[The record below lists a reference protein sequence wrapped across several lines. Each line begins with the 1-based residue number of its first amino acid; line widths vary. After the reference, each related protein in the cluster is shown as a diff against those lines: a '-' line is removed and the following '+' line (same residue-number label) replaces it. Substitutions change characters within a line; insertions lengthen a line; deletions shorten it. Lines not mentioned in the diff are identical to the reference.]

1 MGTHWVYKE
10 EILTLL
16 AKAALASNQ
25 VQQRLL
31 LDEAGVLLWRF
42 DTETLPRTADEILP
56 LLEVN
61 IGSWLPKKINLNY
74 DGQLLSND
82 RPTTLANTILADLS
96 GDSLF
101 IRDKLVSEVLK
112 AESLENFRELINTYL
127 FSSIVGREEIRS
139 ECVKSNFYTDIPSI
153 QHNDYIFCCNCCGC
167 PMDNK
172 DLFVQC
178 ESPFCYSP
186 RYSLIPPHD
195 PIPYK
200 TKFKRLRK
208 VPYDEQLTLSPLAWR
223 TIASPLVFEKVIAK
237 YLKKVLP
244 ELSSS
249 TIEFC
254 KDRPGVTLFESG
266 RRITLEPVA
275 TYSETT
281 IINYYSKLEI
291 SDETWIVVPGGT
303 ALLFR
308 YLKAALPDNYK
319 VVTAQSYPYEYL
331 AEFHKDLQRRPT
343 RVRCR

>member
-16 AKAALASNQ
+16 AKAALASDQ
-25 VQQRLL
+25 VERRLL

-42 DTETLPRTADEILP
+42 DAETLPRTADEILP

-74 DGQLLSND
+74 DGPLLSKD
-82 RPTTLANTILADLS
+82 QPTTLANTILTDLS

-112 AESLENFRELINTYL
+112 AESLENFRELINKFL
-127 FSSIVGREEIRS
+127 LSSIVGRDEIS
-139 ECVKSNFYTDIPSI
+139 SACVKSNFYTDVPSI
-153 QHNDYIFCCNCCGC
+153 QHNDYIFCCNWCGY

-172 DLFVQC
+172 GLFFQC

-186 RYSLIPPHD
+186 KYSLTPPHD
-195 PIPYK
+195 PTPYK

-208 VPYDEQLTLSPLAWR
+208 IFYDEQLKLKPIAWR
-223 TIASPLVFEKVIAK
+223 TIASPMVFEKIIAK

-244 ELSSS
+244 EKSSS
-249 TIEFC
+249 TMEFC
-254 KDRPGVTLFESG
+254 KDRPGVSLFESG

-275 TYSETT
+275 TNSETT
-281 IINYYSKLEI
+281 IINYYSALENT
-291 SDETWIVVPGGT
+291 DETWIVVPGGT

-308 YLKAALPDNYK
+308 YVKASLSDNYK
-319 VVTAQSYPYEYL
+319 IVTAQSYPCEYL
-331 AEFHKDLQRRPT
+331 AEFHKNLKERST
-343 RVRCR
+343 RIRCR